1 MVGSFLL
8 TDNNFKM
15 KQKIKEAIT
24 QGYKNLG
31 VPESVVDGL
40 TALGVTV
47 VKDESEID
55 AFVQGEAVKGV
66 MRSWQ
71 SEADKV
77 RTKASESKKTEYEAK
92 IAELEAKLNGNNPP
106 ETKPEDDKVPAW
118 AQQLL
123 EQNKALAEQN
133 RSFAEK
139 LNAFETTRTKEA
151 AVAALDKFCAEW
163 DYAGGFPK
171 ERDEAKRIALKLYK
185 AGGEQMDGE
194 HLIAA
199 FREEFD
205 PAVQKKGV
213 TDFSKPFQSDGG
225 AGDNAQAR
233 FEAMA
238 KRQQERQ
245 GAVAE

>member
-1 MVGSFLL
+1 
-8 TDNNFKM
+8 M

-47 VKDESEID
+47 VQDESGID
-55 AFVQGEAVKGV
+55 AFVQSEAVKGV
-66 MRSWQ
+66 MKSWQ

-77 RTKASESKKTEYEAK
+77 RTKASDSKKAEYEAK

-106 ETKPEDDKVPAW
+106 EVKPEDDKVPAW
-118 AQQLL
+118 AQALL

-133 RSFAEK
+133 KAFTEK

-171 ERDEAKRIALKLYK
+171 ERDEAKRIALKVYK
-185 AGGEQMDGE
+185 AGGEQMNGE
-194 HLIAA
+194 QLIAA

-205 PAVQKKGV
+205 PAVKDKGV

-225 AGDNAQAR
+225 AGTSEAEKNAA
-233 FEAMA
+233 F
-238 KRQQERQ
+238 
-245 GAVAE
+245 AEEIRNALGLKKEG

>member
-1 MVGSFLL
+1 
-8 TDNNFKM
+8 M

-106 ETKPEDDKVPAW
+106 ETKPEPKPQDNPADM
-118 AQQLL
+118 AKIIA
-123 EQNKALAEQN
+123 EAVANAIKPISDELAG
-133 RSFAEK
+133 FKAEK
-139 LNAFETTRTKEA
+139 TVNDTIA
-151 AVAALDKFCAEW
+151 AVNTRIDAWGYGKG
-163 DYAGGFPK
+163 YPK
-171 ERDEAKRIALKLYK
+171 EMEKARKNAMELYEAYGKKWTADELEAKIKEKFNQEVYDKGLDTTKPYDSDGAS
-185 AGGEQMDGE
+185 GGEQ
-194 HLIAA
+194 
-199 FREEFD
+199 FD
-205 PAVQKKGV
+205 TSEITRALQEKGNLP
-213 TDFSKPFQSDGG
+213 KE
-225 AGDNAQAR
+225 N
-233 FEAMA
+233 
-238 KRQQERQ
+238 
-245 GAVAE
+245 